1 MRYLITGGAGFIGS
15 HITERL
21 LKEGNFV
28 RVLDN
33 FSSGRRQNLSFTKEY
48 SRNFELIKGDIRN
61 QSTCNKACLGIDY
74 ILHQAALRNVPKSM
88 IYPLDYNEVN
98 INGILFLLQTAYKN
112 KVRRFV
118 FASSSSVYGDT
129 KQFPEKEDTC
139 PLPISPYALSKL
151 AGEHFCRIFTNTYG
165 LETVVLRYF
174 NVFGPKQALDDEYA
188 AVIPKFI
195 RCILHNEQPPIFG
208 TGKQSRDFTYID
220 DVVEANIL
228 AATKDN
234 IKHEIFNVANGK
246 NETILELVEILN
258 KIIGKDIKPK
268 FLSTRV
274 GDVFKTLADVTKIKQ
289 KLGFIS
295 KKTFE
300 VGLAETV
307 EYFSRI
313 YNK

>member
-1 MRYLITGGAGFIGS
+1 M
-15 HITERL
+15 
-21 LKEGNFV
+21 
-28 RVLDN
+28 
-33 FSSGRRQNLSFTKEY
+33 
-48 SRNFELIKGDIRN
+48 
-61 QSTCNKACLGIDY
+61 
-74 ILHQAALRNVPKSM
+74 
-88 IYPLDYNEVN
+88 
-98 INGILFLLQTAYKN
+98 
-112 KVRRFV
+112 
-118 FASSSSVYGDT
+118 
-129 KQFPEKEDTC
+129 
-139 PLPISPYALSKL
+139 
-151 AGEHFCRIFTNTYG
+151 
-165 LETVVLRYF
+165 LRYF

>member
-74 ILHQAALRNVPKSM
+74 ILHQAALRSVPKSM

-118 FASSSSVYGDT
+118 FASSSSVY
-129 KQFPEKEDTC
+129 
-139 PLPISPYALSKL
+139 
-151 AGEHFCRIFTNTYG
+151 
-165 LETVVLRYF
+165 
-174 NVFGPKQALDDEYA
+174 
-188 AVIPKFI
+188 
-195 RCILHNEQPPIFG
+195 
-208 TGKQSRDFTYID
+208 
-220 DVVEANIL
+220 
-228 AATKDN
+228 
-234 IKHEIFNVANGK
+234 
-246 NETILELVEILN
+246 
-258 KIIGKDIKPK
+258 
-268 FLSTRV
+268 
-274 GDVFKTLADVTKIKQ
+274 
-289 KLGFIS
+289 
-295 KKTFE
+295 
-300 VGLAETV
+300 
-307 EYFSRI
+307 
-313 YNK
+313 